1 VLRARESEEEFEIL
15 WRKNPKVNTLFSDGR
30 QKLSS
35 SAAVRLILLGF
46 WTTLIWPTTAEHSLF
61 YHVAYHFPV
70 QQRALSFCFFPT
82 LSIDISH
89 GTRSSSIHH
98 HHH

>member
-1 VLRARESEEEFEIL
+1 VQERESEEEFEIL

-46 WTTLIWPTTAEHSLF
+46 WTTLIWPTPAEQPI
-61 YHVAYHFPV
+61 YHVAYHFAV
-70 QQRALSFCFFPT
+70 QQRALS
-82 LSIDISH
+82 LSVFSLL
-89 GTRSSSIHH
+89 SL
-98 HHH
+98 

>member
-1 VLRARESEEEFEIL
+1 VQERESEEEFEIL

-46 WTTLIWPTTAEHSLF
+46 WTTIWPTTAEQPI

-98 HHH
+98 HH